1 MLTKRLEV
9 RLDDDRNRKLSELAE
24 QRGATTAAVVRALI
38 DDAYEEIALARRL
51 EAVRRIVSMNIE
63 DMPEPDEL
71 SRQMSERWDVGD
83 LYRR

>member
-9 RLDDDRNRKLSELAE
+9 RLDEERERKLVALAE
-24 QRGATTAAVVRALI
+24 RRRVSSAAVVRALI

-51 EAVRRIVSMNIE
+51 AAVDRIASMNIE

-71 SRQMSERWDVGD
+71 SRQMNAKYDWSD
-83 LYRR
+83 LP